1 MSVLKMQLHK
11 VKLLII
17 LPLLASC
24 SLTPLYQKTS
34 SSNSEKACT
43 HHAKLQIKVHSL
55 SGDGYSVFKLKN
67 ILEQKKHIIESLLHQ
82 KMLLTVNITESFAS
96 VGIDNSGDAIRNQ
109 GRIAV
114 ELIISPIMDKYFIES
129 NIPKKIIKLDA
140 ISSYNLEASDEFS
153 NETAKSS
160 VRERL
165 LIDLSEQII
174 RETVS
179 YLKR

>member
-1 MSVLKMQLHK
+1 MNVLKMLLHK
-11 VKLLII
+11 VKLLLI

-24 SLTPLYQKTS
+24 SLTPLYKNTPS
-34 SSNSEKACT
+34 ACSETVHKNS
-43 HHAKLQIKVHSL
+43 KLQIKIHAL
-55 SGDGYSVFKLKN
+55 SGESYSVFKLKN
-67 ILEQKKHIIESLLHQ
+67 ILEQKKHIIESLLNQ
-82 KMLLTVNITESFAS
+82 KMLLKINITENFAS
-96 VGIDNSGDAIRNQ
+96 VGIDNAGDTIRNQ

-114 ELIISPIMDKYFIES
+114 DLIISPRLDTHATKS
-129 NIPKKIIKLDA
+129 SPPAHIIKLDSV
-140 ISSYNLEASDEFS
+140 SSYNLEASDEFS

-174 RETVS
+174 RETVA